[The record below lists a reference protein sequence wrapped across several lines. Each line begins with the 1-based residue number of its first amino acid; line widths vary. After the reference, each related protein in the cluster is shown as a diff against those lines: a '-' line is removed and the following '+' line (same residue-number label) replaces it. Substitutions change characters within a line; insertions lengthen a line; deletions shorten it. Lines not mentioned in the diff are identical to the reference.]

1 MKQNEY
7 LRQQAEVIPDMPEHF
22 VQHVD
27 LILDKIIAEEKAEA
41 APKSNTVPFMG
52 RLISKRAMVVLIALM
67 VMLMSLTAYAL
78 TKWGIFEQLS
88 DIVGNTTSPEA
99 EELMQ
104 SNLHT
109 GTINGVEIT
118 VTEAIYD
125 GRTLMLQ
132 YSYKFPGVADAW
144 AEQLPTDAADI
155 MSQYGV
161 DWWTDEF
168 WINGQS
174 VCMPSGSGSVDT
186 GSAVPGELIHTE
198 YWRLDNENIVMNGKA
213 EITLPIGRKA
223 DGGYTFTFD
232 TQHVQQQVVTVDQQH
247 SVRLNTFSATIT
259 EATFT
264 PLMTYITLVY
274 EDDNVAEVYNEEG
287 VWWPFG
293 TDNECLTWI
302 YALQLVSQDGK
313 PVYDKPYG
321 ADSVSATEVKFYLPY
336 IGETFDE
343 LWLAP
348 VNEGAAD
355 MSQAIRV
362 R

>member
-1 MKQNEY
+1 MKQDEY
-7 LRQQAEVIPDMPEHF
+7 LRQQADAIPDMPEHF

-27 LILDKIIAEEKAEA
+27 LILEKIVAEEKAEA
-41 APKSNTVPFMG
+41 APKTNTIPFMG
-52 RLISKRAMVVLIALM
+52 RFISKHAMVVMIALM
-67 VMLMSLTAYAL
+67 FMLMSATAYAL
-78 TKWGIFEQLS
+78 TKWGIFDQLS
-88 DIVGNTTSPEA
+88 DIVGNNASHEA

-109 GTINGVEIT
+109 ETINGVEIT

-132 YSYKFPGVADAW
+132 YSYKFPGFDEAW
-144 AEQLPTDAADI
+144 GEQLPKDAADI

-161 DWWTDEF
+161 AWWADEF

-186 GSAVPGELIHTE
+186 GSTVPGELIHTE
-198 YWRLDNENIVMNGKA
+198 YWRLDNENIVMDGKV
-213 EITLPIGRKA
+213 EITLPIGRKTN
-223 DGGYTFTFD
+223 GGYTFSFD
-232 TQHVQQQVVTVDQQH
+232 TKHVQQQVVTSDQQY
-247 SVRLNTFSATIT
+247 SVRLDTFSATIT

-264 PLMTYITLVY
+264 PLMTYITLEY
-274 EDDNVAEVYNEEG
+274 EDDNASEVYNEEG

-293 TDNECLTWI
+293 TDNKCLSWI
-302 YALQLVSQDGK
+302 YNLQLVDQNGQLI
-313 PVYDKPYG
+313 YDRDYG
-321 ADSVSATEVKFYLPY
+321 PESVSAENATFYMPHISGSY
-336 IGETFDE
+336 DD

-348 VNEGAAD
+348 VYDGVAD